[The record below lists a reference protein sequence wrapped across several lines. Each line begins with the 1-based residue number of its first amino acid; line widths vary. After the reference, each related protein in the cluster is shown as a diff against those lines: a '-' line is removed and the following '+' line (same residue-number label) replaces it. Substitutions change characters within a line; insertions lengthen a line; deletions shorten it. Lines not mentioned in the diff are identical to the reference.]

1 MNQPKIVV
9 SSESM
14 QSEDKYDV
22 IYSNILFV
30 NLIREEAADENEEEE
45 DEAEDKVDELIPHD
59 AFLSYYVDYYLSQYE
74 NGNFSQF
81 VYNTGADLELID
93 WIIDGLKKMGSIEH
107 LALLQKQVEVLEAMD
122 EVVLE
127 AFIESDYFGTNPIRD
142 LLNNDSFFTLKEDLI
157 DLNATWLKTHPDLL
171 VLSTDEMYDY
181 AEQLLD
187 KKIERD

>member
-30 NLIREEAADENEEEE
+30 NLIREEAADDNEEEE

-81 VYNTGADLELID
+81 VYNTGADFEVID
-93 WIIDGLKKMGSIEH
+93 WIIDGLKKMGSTEH

-127 AFIESDYFGTNPIRD
+127 AFIESDYFGANPIRD

-181 AEQLLD
+181 AEELLD

>member
-1 MNQPKIVV
+1 MNHPKIVV
-9 SSESM
+9 SQESM

-30 NLIREEAADENEEEE
+30 NLIREEADDENEDDEIEEE
-45 DEAEDKVDELIPHD
+45 SKIDELIPHD

-81 VYNTGADLELID
+81 VYNTGADFEVID
-93 WIIDGLKKMGSIEH
+93 WIVEGLKKMGSTEH

-127 AFIESDYFGTNPIRD
+127 AFIESDYFGANPIRD

-157 DLNATWLKTHPDLL
+157 DLNATWLKAHPDLL

-181 AEQLLD
+181 AEELLD